1 MRCPS
6 SSSAAGAFARRFR
19 LLMSYHDLTLRE
31 IATATHSAVST
42 VGTWRNGRVPSSRQT
57 LEQLAEVFRVNV
69 EYLIEGR
76 DGRRA
81 GRPTLEEVN
90 DAAGRILEDL
100 DILLSALE
108 SHRRKALAPAVKE
121 RKKRGQVRP

>member
-1 MRCPS
+1 MRRPS
-6 SSSAAGAFARRFR
+6 STTAAGAFARRFR

-31 IATATHSAVST
+31 IATATRSAVST
-42 VGTWRNGRVPSSRQT
+42 VGTWRNGRLPSSRHT
-57 LEQLAEVFRVNV
+57 LEQLAEVFHVNV
-69 EYLIEGR
+69 EYLVEGR
-76 DGRRA
+76 DGPRA

-108 SHRRKALAPAVKE
+108 NHRREALAPAVKE
-121 RKKRGQVRP
+121 QKKRGQVRP